1 MLKSSTVGFGTWS
14 LGVVGRIRDDGLGA
28 LGVKAVTQVA
38 NEAINH
44 ALILNFI
51 VELWNNA
58 NEPIYIHGISQKSK
72 KFIVY
77 LNLTLR
83 CVVSR

>member
-51 VELWNNA
+51 VEFM
-58 NEPIYIHGISQKSK
+58 E
-72 KFIVY
+72 
-77 LNLTLR
+77 
-83 CVVSR
+83 